1 MCKEAHAKDENC
13 ECGQGTRLP
22 ITEQQILCS
31 DCINCDE
38 NSGIKVKFSNFKQ
51 YYCNRSKKRVICKT
65 ECDRHVSRVLTNR
78 REQEKPTSM
87 ADTRAFLDRI
97 EALMMCDAFDNIGGT
112 VTLKSAYIHVAD
124 IKIHIGPHERSCGHI
139 CEHCLTETIL
149 VADLVDIDKFYCSH
163 CLRHTEKGYNDEVSG

>member
-13 ECGQGTRLP
+13 ECGSDRLP
-22 ITEQQILCS
+22 ISEQDILCS

-38 NSGIKVKFSNFKQ
+38 DSGIKVKFSNFKQ
-51 YYCNRSKKRVICKT
+51 YYCNRAKNRVICKT

-78 REQEKPTSM
+78 REQEKPKHM

-97 EALMMCDAFDNIGGT
+97 EALMMCDAFDHIGGT
-112 VTLKSAYIHVAD
+112 VTLKSSYVHVAD
-124 IKIHIGPHERSCGHI
+124 IKIHIGPHERSIGHI

-149 VADLVDIDKFYCSH
+149 VADLVDIDKFYCER
-163 CLRHTEKGYNDEVSG
+163 CLKHTEPHYNDEV